1 MIASRVEMNFRGQL
15 AQGCA
20 TTWVPEREIEML
32 VRSRTPVATWSLM
45 QNVRIKEKEH
55 KIKTF

>member
-20 TTWVPEREIEML
+20 TTWVPEREIEMS

-55 KIKTF
+55 KI